1 MRPLTLLAFASV
13 LALTSVQ
20 PSRAESPTVSSAVLE
35 KAWANYGTLDDEMK
49 KIYQKA
55 LIKLDNADAREKF
68 TDAQNAFEKY
78 RALQGEFVAFG
89 AKDQATGKLLR
100 AKSYSETT
108 EARIAQLKNW
118 IATSVAK

>member
-1 MRPLTLLAFASV
+1 MRHLSLLALASLLVVASV
-13 LALTSVQ
+13 H
-20 PSRAESPTVSSAVLE
+20 PSYAESKAVSPPVME
-35 KAWANYGTLDDEMK
+35 KAWADYGALDSEMK

-55 LIKLDNADAREKF
+55 LIKMDSSEAREKF

-89 AKDQATGKLLR
+89 AKDEVTSKLLR
-100 AKSYSETT
+100 AKSYTETT

-118 IATSVAK
+118 VASTSK

>member
-1 MRPLTLLAFASV
+1 MRHLSLLALASLLIV
-13 LALTSVQ
+13 ASIH
-20 PSRAESPTVSSAVLE
+20 PSYAESKAVSPAVME
-35 KAWANYGTLDDEMK
+35 KAWADYGALDSEMK

-55 LIKLDNADAREKF
+55 LIKMDSSEAREKF

-89 AKDQATGKLLR
+89 AKDEVTSKLLR
-100 AKSYSETT
+100 AKSYTETT

-118 IATSVAK
+118 VASTSK